1 MFSNIVIIAKRQNF
15 SNVYLCIYFYMSG
28 YFFSVCLSMHFILS
42 DLKEQKRML
51 DPPRRGVTDSPR
63 VLDPRSS
70 VRAKSAFN
78 Y

>member
-1 MFSNIVIIAKRQNF
+1 MFSNLVIIAKRQIF
-15 SNVYLCIYFYMSG
+15 FKCLCIYFYMSG

-42 DLKEQKRML
+42 DHKEQKRML
-51 DPPRRGVTDSPR
+51 DPPRRGLTDSSR

-70 VRAKSAFN
+70 VRAKSVFN